1 MKNIVRLLFLF
12 ILAHFIGLIVGNAF
26 LHGYSTQTFGA
37 AELTIQDLF
46 FIVIGMAFFLIF
58 FLIILKIY
66 KGDLLFKL
74 LESIVVLTTSFIVF
88 LGILWYFNGSILS
101 ALILAIAFTIIKF
114 YNIKLRNLTGIIS
127 GVGMAVMFSLFLSLF
142 EALLFI
148 IFMCFYDFFA
158 VFVSK
163 HMIFMAKEFSKRNL
177 SFSLAT
183 KEKVQVTKIKTSY
196 VIEKGVKKEI
206 KEKVIEEELEHLEL
220 GTGDISLPLAFAL
233 VVFKTT
239 YYNFNNALVI
249 FLLISLF
256 SALALGY
263 TLYFVK
269 KYKLFLP
276 ALPPIIVGSFIG
288 LLIAKYGLYLI

>member
-26 LHGYSTQTFGA
+26 LYGYSDQTFGA
-37 AELTIQDLF
+37 AELTIQDMF
-46 FIVIGMAFFLIF
+46 FIVVGMAFFLIF
-58 FLIILKIY
+58 ILIILRIY

-74 LESIVVLTTSFIVF
+74 LESIVVFTTSFIVF
-88 LGILWYFNGSILS
+88 LGVLWYFNGSIL
-101 ALILAIAFTIIKF
+101 AAFILAVVFTVLKF
-114 YNIKLRNLTGIIS
+114 YHVKLRNLSGIIS
-127 GVGMAVMFSLFLSLF
+127 GVGMAVMFSLFLSMF

-148 IFMCFYDFFA
+148 VFMCFYDFFA
-158 VFVSK
+158 VFISK
-163 HMIFMAKEFSKRNL
+163 HMIFMAKEFSKRDL

-183 KEKVQVTKIKTSY
+183 KDKVKVTKIKTSY

-206 KEKVIEEELEHLEL
+206 KEKVVEEELEHLEL

-239 YYNFNNALVI
+239 YHNFNNALIV
-249 FLLISLF
+249 FLMITIF

-276 ALPPIIVGSFIG
+276 ALPPIIIGSFIG